1 MRIVKKEEIQ
11 DLIGTDC
18 EPSSWLNI
26 SQERINEFADTT
38 EDHQFIHVDPE
49 AAKNTPFG
57 GPIAHGFLTLSML
70 SRMAEEFGIFVEGAV
85 MGINYGFEKIRFLS
99 PVPAGSD
106 IRGNAKILNIIEKP
120 NKQMVITYEVTVE
133 IKGHDKPALVAE
145 WISMLPMA

>member
-1 MRIVKKEEIQ
+1 
-11 DLIGTDC
+11 
-18 EPSSWLNI
+18 
-26 SQERINEFADTT
+26 
-38 EDHQFIHVDPE
+38 
-49 AAKNTPFG
+49 
-57 GPIAHGFLTLSML
+57 ML